1 MRPKPKLVI
10 PRNRQNM
17 VSSNRI
23 MVSMTAT
30 AAVSPSEY
38 LQPAASAGQD
48 AQPSPLALLA
58 ATCSKIGPPAV
69 ESTVTSAA
77 PPRPARK
84 RLVPIKPAPLPLSP
98 GKTSIGLFSQAKGNI
113 IQLQAPQLSTVG
125 TGSGQLIFTIQNPGG
140 KIGRYQTV
148 QSTNQGLQNSFGN
161 QIQLISDGGTA
172 LLSPST
178 NTSKHVP
185 IKPAPPQPSSTL
197 VKVPNNPGTGLT
209 LTLPISNFS
218 DSTTDTG
225 TQLVSGKQNKK
236 VRKKPPPSIPV
247 PGSPNQDQ
255 VETVVIETTA
265 ENILQAGNNLL
276 IVQSPSTGQH
286 AVLQVMQPKTDTQLV
301 QIPQQALRVVQAAS
315 ATLPTVPQKPVQT
328 PECTPTQLYIRTAS
342 GDVQAV
348 VMQEAPAAP
357 QPCSS
362 SAGPIVTQTGTP
374 VKNPLRK
381 ERSLAKIAPAG
392 SLINLNTTQLTTA
405 AQGIQTININGVSM
419 QMPVTITSTPGQP
432 QLSVQNVSSGNVA
445 ISGLSP
451 SQIQLQMEQALSGEL
466 QPGEKR
472 RRVACTCPNC
482 KDGEK
487 GRWGPPGR
495 KRHVCHIPECGR
507 TFRKTSLLRAHVRL
521 HTGERPFVCNWGFC
535 TKRFTRSDEL
545 QRHARTHTGDKR
557 FECPQCQKRFT
568 RSDHVSKH
576 FKTHLALK
584 KL

>member
-1 MRPKPKLVI
+1 
-10 PRNRQNM
+10 
-17 VSSNRI
+17 
-23 MVSMTAT
+23 MTAT

-48 AQPSPLALLA
+48 TQPSPLALLA

-69 ESTVTSAA
+69 ESTVTSAP

-84 RLVPIKPAPLPLSP
+84 RLVPIKPAPVPLSP
-98 GKTSIGLFSQAKGNI
+98 GKAGIGLFSPGKGNI
-113 IQLQAPQLSTVG
+113 IQLQSPQLNTVG
-125 TGSGQLIFTIQNPGG
+125 PGGGQLIFTIQNPAG
-140 KIGRYQTV
+140 KIGRYQT
-148 QSTNQGLQNSFGN
+148 LQNPNQTLSNNFGN
-161 QIQLISDGGTA
+161 QIQLFSDSGTT
-172 LLSPST
+172 LLAPST
-178 NTSKHVP
+178 TTSKHVP
-185 IKPAPPQPSSTL
+185 IKPAPPQAGSTL
-197 VKVPNNPGTGLT
+197 VKMPSNAGTGLT
-209 LTLPISNFS
+209 LALPLSNLP
-218 DSTTDTG
+218 DSTIESG
-225 TQLVSGKQNKK
+225 THLLSGKQSKK
-236 VRKKPPPSIPV
+236 LRKKPSPLGPA
-247 PGSPNQDQ
+247 PGSPSQDQ
-255 VETVVIETTA
+255 METVLIETTA

-276 IVQSPSTGQH
+276 IVQSPGTGQH
-286 AVLQVMQPKTDTQLV
+286 AVLQVMQPKNDTQLV

-315 ATLPTVPQKPVQT
+315 ATLPTVPQKPVQS
-328 PECTPTQLYIRTAS
+328 PECTPTQLYFRTAS
-342 GDVQAV
+342 GELQAV
-348 VMQEAPAAP
+348 MMQEAPSAP

-362 SAGPIVTQTGTP
+362 GTGPLATQPVTPTK
-374 VKNPLRK
+374 KNPTRK
-381 ERSLAKIAPAG
+381 ERCLPKIAPAG
-392 SLINLNTTQLTTA
+392 GLLNLNSTQLA
-405 AQGIQTININGVSM
+405 ASNQGIQTININGMPV
-419 QMPVTITSTPGQP
+419 QMPVTITNTQGQP
-432 QLSVQNVSSGNVA
+432 QLGVQNVTSSNVP

-451 SQIQLQMEQALSGEL
+451 SQIQLQMEQALSGEI

-487 GRWGPPGR
+487 GWGPPGR

-521 HTGERPFVCNWGFC
+521 HTGERPFACNWGFC

-557 FECPQCQKRFT
+557 FECPHCQKRFT

>member
-1 MRPKPKLVI
+1 
-10 PRNRQNM
+10 
-17 VSSNRI
+17 
-23 MVSMTAT
+23 MTAT

-38 LQPAASAGQD
+38 LQPAASSGQD

-69 ESTVTSAA
+69 ESTVTSAT
-77 PPRPARK
+77 PPQPARK

-98 GKTSIGLFSQAKGNI
+98 GKASIGLFSPSKGNI
-113 IQLQAPQLSTVG
+113 IQLQAPQLNTVG
-125 TGSGQLIFTIQNPGG
+125 TGNGQLIFTIQNPGG
-140 KIGRYQTV
+140 KIGRYQTL

-161 QIQLISDGGTA
+161 QIQLISDSGTA
-172 LLSPST
+172 LLAPST

-185 IKPAPPQPSSTL
+185 IKPAPPQPSNTL
-197 VKVPNNPGTGLT
+197 VKVPNNPATGLT
-209 LTLPISNFS
+209 LTLPISNLS

-225 TQLVSGKQNKK
+225 TPLVSGKQNKK
-236 VRKKPPPSIPV
+236 VRKKPLPSVAV
-247 PGSPNQDQ
+247 PGSPSQDQ

-276 IVQSPSTGQH
+276 IVQSPGTGQH
-286 AVLQVMQPKTDTQLV
+286 AVLQMMQPKTDTQLV

-315 ATLPTVPQKPVQT
+315 ATLPTVPQKQVQSQD
-328 PECTPTQLYIRTAS
+328 CTPTQLYIRTSS

-348 VMQEAPAAP
+348 MMQEAAP

-362 SAGPIVTQTGTP
+362 GAGHVVTQTGTP
-374 VKNPLRK
+374 TKKNPMRK

-392 SLINLNTTQLTTA
+392 GLINLNTTQLTAA
-405 AQGIQTININGVSM
+405 AQSIQTININGVSM

-432 QLSVQNVSSGNVA
+432 QLSVQNVSSSNVA

-487 GRWGPPGR
+487 GWGPPGR

-576 FKTHLALK
+576 FKTHLATK